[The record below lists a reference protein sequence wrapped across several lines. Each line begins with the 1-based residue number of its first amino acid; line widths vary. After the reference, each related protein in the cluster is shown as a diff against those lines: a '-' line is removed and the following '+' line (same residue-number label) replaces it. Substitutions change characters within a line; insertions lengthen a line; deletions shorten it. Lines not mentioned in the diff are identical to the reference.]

1 MFKNRVRE
9 IRKMRKLTIDELAQK
24 LGEPYSTVQKIDK
37 GTVDLDT
44 TWMEKLAKV
53 LNVEPYEL
61 LPIEWQPKNITPE
74 QREALRVL
82 ENLKESSLSNAN
94 KNNTKENINGAEP
107 HKAS

>member
-9 IRKMRKLTIDELAQK
+9 IRKLRKLTIKKLAQK

-44 TWMEKLAKV
+44 TWMRKLAKV

-61 LPIEWQPKNITPE
+61 LPLEWQPKNITPE

-82 ENLKESSLSNAN
+82 ENLKASSSSNAN
-94 KNNTKENINGAEP
+94 KNNSEENLNNSEP
-107 HKAS
+107 NKAS